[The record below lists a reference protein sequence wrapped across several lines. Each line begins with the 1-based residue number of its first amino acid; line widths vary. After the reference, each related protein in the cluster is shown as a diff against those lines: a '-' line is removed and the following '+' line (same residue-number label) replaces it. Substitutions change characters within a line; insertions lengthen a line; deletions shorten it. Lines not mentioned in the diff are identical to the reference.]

1 MKNKTVKLMAV
12 FMAVAMAMTA
22 CGDSGGDS
30 KESSGDNQ
38 EKSSAEESSKEEE
51 SSAEETGSED
61 ADSEDAGADGG
72 GSAAANIPAF
82 EDIEFADA
90 LPVNPPMADDVNYDY
105 DDMSVHY
112 DLVFQTLSLIHI

>member
-38 EKSSAEESSKEEE
+38 EKSSAEESGKEEE
-51 SSAEETGSED
+51 SSRLFYTTPRPPDREQ
-61 ADSEDAGADGG
+61 
-72 GSAAANIPAF
+72 NP
-82 EDIEFADA
+82 FASFA
-90 LPVNPPMADDVNYDY
+90 LQKKNKP
-105 DDMSVHY
+105 
-112 DLVFQTLSLIHI
+112 LV